1 MITNN
6 PNRDAAKQNIIDDL
20 LKDLPENTA
29 IEVDLPSE
37 CRVYELEDPDMPI
50 TIRPMTFDDE
60 KSIVSAKKEHDPV
73 NLVLQRCVT
82 NIKVPELL
90 PMDKLY
96 LIMKLR
102 EISYGDEYNTLLI
115 CQECNAENPTTINL
129 SQLNVNP
136 VPDDFSDP
144 IELELPQLN
153 KKINVRLPRV
163 KDERLF
169 LDTETALNQLWRFVV
184 DIDGHTDKSIISAV
198 MDKLPLVDV
207 RTILNTIKSEFGV
220 DTKIKFVCKECGGV
234 SVVDLPID
242 ANFFDVS

>member
-207 RTILNTIKSEFGV
+207 RTILNTIKSDYGV
-220 DTKIKFVCKECGGV
+220 DTKVKFACKECGGV

>member
-6 PNRDAAKQNIIDDL
+6 PNADAAKQSIIDDL

-29 IEVDLPSE
+29 VEVELPSE
-37 CRVYELEDPDMPI
+37 CRAYTLEDPDMPI
-50 TIRPMTFDDE
+50 TIRPMTFEDE
-60 KSIVSAKKEHDPV
+60 KSIVSAKKDNDPV

-102 EISYGDEYNTLLI
+102 EISYGDESNTLLI
-115 CQECNAENPTTINL
+115 CSHCNAENPTTVLL

-136 VPDDFSDP
+136 VPDDFTDP
-144 IELELPQLN
+144 VTVDLPKLG
-153 KKINVRLPRV
+153 KKALVRLPRV

-169 LDTETALNQLWRFVV
+169 QETETALNQLWRFVV
-184 DIDGHTDKSIISAV
+184 DIDGQTDKSVIAAV
-198 MDKLPLVDV
+198 MDRLPLVDV
-207 RTILNTIKSEFGV
+207 RTILNTIKSEYGV
-220 DTKIKFVCKECGGV
+220 DTKIKFACKECGGV

>member
-6 PNRDAAKQNIIDDL
+6 PQADAAKQNIIDDL

-29 IEVDLPSE
+29 TEVYLPSE
-37 CRVYELEDPDMPI
+37 CRVYTLEDPDMPI
-50 TIRPMTFDDE
+50 TIRPMTFEDE

-82 NIKVPELL
+82 NVKVPDLL

-102 EISYGDEYNTLLI
+102 EISYGDEYNTLLL
-115 CQECNAENPTTINL
+115 CQECTAENPMTVKL
-129 SQLNVNP
+129 SELNVNP

-144 IELELPQLN
+144 IEITLPQLG
-153 KKINVRLPRV
+153 KKAHVRLPRV

-169 LDTETALNQLWRFVV
+169 LDTDAALNQLWRFVA
-184 DIDGHTDKSIISAV
+184 DIDGHSDKSIISAV
-198 MDKLPLVDV
+198 MDKLPLIDV
-207 RTILNTIKSEFGV
+207 RTILNTIKSDYGV
-220 DTKIKFVCKECGGV
+220 DTKIKFECKECGGV